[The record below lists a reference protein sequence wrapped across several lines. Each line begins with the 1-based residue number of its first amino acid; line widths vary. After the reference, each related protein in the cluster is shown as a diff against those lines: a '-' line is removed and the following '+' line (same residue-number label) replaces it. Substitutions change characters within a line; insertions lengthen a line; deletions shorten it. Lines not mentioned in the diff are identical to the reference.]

1 VLELLEAYGFQISE
15 KVMRSGLQATRW
27 PGRLE
32 YFVLDRKTGA
42 LLSDAALAKET
53 PSQKAPDAVRFLLDG
68 AHNPAGVHCL
78 KEALQDF
85 GTYNSLIGVF
95 ASMADKDTRNS
106 LLPIAPLFE
115 RIILTRAES
124 ERSANPRDI
133 KSMLPEK
140 LQERAICIDSVHQAI
155 AQAMEIAQ
163 PDDLVCVTGSL
174 YLVGKA
180 RHILLGPLV

>member
-1 VLELLEAYGFQISE
+1 
-15 KVMRSGLQATRW
+15 
-27 PGRLE
+27 
-32 YFVLDRKTGA
+32 
-42 LLSDAALAKET
+42 
-53 PSQKAPDAVRFLLDG
+53 
-68 AHNPAGVHCL
+68 
-78 KEALQDF
+78 
-85 GTYNSLIGVF
+85 
-95 ASMADKDTRNS
+95 MADKDTRNS